1 MAAFGVSAARSG
13 GGHFGDRLGV
23 QQSDSRSTRSSVL
36 DRKLHPNPRFAHVTG
51 RLDTGST
58 VPKVK
63 LLSARAYLKR
73 KDESF
78 YRISAVQLA
87 DLLSE
92 QQEQHLPPSSN
103 VSAPNSNAGDGPRLS
118 PVKGY
123 QPMLVQYGE
132 NDTPANE
139 QSFLIVD
146 VREAREFMQV
156 GGKLST
162 LFSSTL
168 NRVLQCLAPHEVH
181 IIIMCAAVESVYLSI
196 SKLENLVCY
205 VYALILA
212 CGLQGRITEA
222 HNVPA
227 MMLRQDRGANEL
239 FAFKNREVK

>member
-63 LLSARAYLKR
+63 LLSTRAYLKR

-168 NRVLQCLAPHEVH
+168 YSAFHH
-181 IIIMCAAVESVYLSI
+181 IKYISSRAQLVKVFIRSI
-196 SKLENLVCY
+196 SKLKSLRVLCICFDPCVETAGCRV
-205 VYALILA
+205 
-212 CGLQGRITEA
+212 GLLKRSTC
-222 HNVPA
+222 PP
-227 MMLRQDRGANEL
+227 
-239 FAFKNREVK
+239 

>member
-1 MAAFGVSAARSG
+1 MAAFGGSAARSG

-23 QQSDSRSTRSSVL
+23 QQSDSRSTRSSIL

-92 QQEQHLPPSSN
+92 QQEQHLPLSSN
-103 VSAPNSNAGDGPRLS
+103 VDAPNISSGDGPRLS

-123 QPMLVQYGE
+123 QPMLIQYAE
-132 NDTPANE
+132 NDIPANE

-156 GGKLST
+156 SNRLST
-162 LFSSTL
+162 L
-168 NRVLQCLAPHEVH
+168 
-181 IIIMCAAVESVYLSI
+181 
-196 SKLENLVCY
+196 
-205 VYALILA
+205 
-212 CGLQGRITEA
+212 
-222 HNVPA
+222 
-227 MMLRQDRGANEL
+227 
-239 FAFKNREVK
+239 